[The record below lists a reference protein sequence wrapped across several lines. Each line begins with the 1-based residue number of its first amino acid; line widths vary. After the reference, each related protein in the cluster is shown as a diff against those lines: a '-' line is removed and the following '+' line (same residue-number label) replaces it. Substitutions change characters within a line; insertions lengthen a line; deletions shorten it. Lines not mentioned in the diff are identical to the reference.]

1 MPTDTLSTRTR
12 AELPV
17 HRPRRS
23 LASLTTFDTALRKAD
38 STLREQHGKTRT
50 LFRPASNGA
59 VTLLDLDAELTE
71 ARRRLQGR
79 LNAALQAAGVDARR
93 SLAFQAAH
101 SDGLPAL
108 IGDHA
113 DKASIEALFEQ
124 DPDLVG
130 DLHRVG
136 SLSRVIRAGAD
147 AVEFQA
153 AFRTDPETA
162 VVRYAH
168 LFSSRYVA
176 TLTLADGLLD
186 VTTERIPA

>member
-1 MPTDTLSTRTR
+1 MPTDPLSTRTR

-17 HRPRRS
+17 HRPQPSQAR
-23 LASLTTFDTALRKAD
+23 LTTFDSALRKAD
-38 STLREQHGKTRT
+38 STHREQHGKTRT
-50 LFRPASNGA
+50 LFRHASNGA
-59 VTLLDLDAELTE
+59 VTLLDLDAELAE
-71 ARRRLQGR
+71 ALRQLQGR
-79 LNAALQAAGVDARR
+79 LIAALRAAGVETSRPIAW
-93 SLAFQAAH
+93 QAAT

-130 DLHRVG
+130 VLQRVG
-136 SLSRVIRAGAD
+136 SLSRIIRAGSD

-153 AFRTDPETA
+153 AFRSDPETA

-176 TLTLADGLLD
+176 TVSLADGQLD